1 MDEIKN
7 GSEEKTTE
15 QIYTK
20 SQRVPRKAQHVK
32 KLNSFHFNQNPLP
45 YAPCSI
51 SRKLSDCART
61 IIIRDYNSAPPW

>member
-15 QIYTK
+15 QICTK

-45 YAPCSI
+45 YAPCAMLYFPEI
-51 SRKLSDCART
+51 VRLCKNNNYSRL
-61 IIIRDYNSAPPW
+61 